1 MKRSFVLLLA
11 WILWLPLCLPAQ
23 SVSLPYSLR
32 SGERQSEKNSKNVE
46 RDYKFFVGG
55 NINSNFGY
63 RLALMAE
70 GGIHLHDMF
79 TIGVGPRYE
88 LEYDF
93 TGYSGSAVNH
103 CFGASAF
110 GEVTLVDY
118 LILHVGYE
126 FLNYPYMDMM
136 DGETYRHNV
145 HALAA
150 GIGFN
155 SHSIISDKISIYAM
169 YILYPYHSDRKF
181 EYTIYRPFPMFARI
195 GIRYFF

>member
-1 MKRSFVLLLA
+1 MKKSILIALSWILLL
-11 WILWLPLCLPAQ
+11 PFMMQAQ
-23 SVSLPYSLR
+23 SVSVPYSLR
-32 SGERQSEKNSKNVE
+32 SGERQGAKNDKPE
-46 RDYKFFVGG
+46 RDYHFFVGG

-70 GGIHLHDMF
+70 GGIQIHDMF
-79 TIGVGPRYE
+79 TLGVGPRYE
-88 LEYDF
+88 LEYSL
-93 TGYSGSAVNH
+93 YGSDPVNH

-110 GEVTLVDY
+110 GEVTLMDY

-126 FLNYPYMDMM
+126 FLNYPYEDMNDWM
-136 DGETYRHNV
+136 TYRHNV
-145 HALAA
+145 HAVAA

-155 SHSIISDKISIYAM
+155 SNAMISDKLSIYAM

-181 EYTIYRPFPMFARI
+181 EYAIYRRFPMFARI